1 MVLSELVQSSTSAAP
16 QSVRFVDSDEHDT
29 RDMLRSR
36 SFSGFSKVANN
47 AFSAVWVLFK
57 F

>member
-16 QSVRFVDSDEHDT
+16 QSVRLVDSDEHDT